1 MYYTYVLLSE
11 KDETF
16 YIGFTKDLRKRIE
29 EHKKGKV
36 KSAASKRLLKLV
48 YYESCLHEKD
58 AIKREKYLKTGF
70 GRRFLMNRLEFFLK
84 TV

>member
-1 MYYTYVLLSE
+1 MFYTYVLLSE
-11 KDETF
+11 KDEKF
-16 YIGFTKDLRKRIE
+16 YIGFTQDLTERIE

-36 KSAASKRLLKLV
+36 KSTASKRPLKLV

-58 AIKREKYLKTGF
+58 AVKREKYFKTGF

-84 TV
+84 SV